1 MQKQVIRFDE
11 NERIAHVLM
20 LKSFFLSDI
29 GLLGG
34 QTGVALAMSKFY
46 EHTKNEIF
54 SDFVFD
60 LLELVISKTNKGLP
74 FSFSNGLSG
83 IGWGIEYLI
92 QHKLVEGESV
102 DICEEIDHKI
112 METDPKR
119 ILDFSLETGFEG
131 LLLYILYHLQGAI
144 KNATSLPFDSIYL
157 SDIYSVCKNIKNK
170 DINESLRSLLNIYI
184 NFAEN
189 KVMPD
194 YKPQVIIFVTNV
206 LEIDYDNLTTYPL
219 GLNNGL
225 AGTLVH
231 LLEKDK
237 R

>member
-1 MQKQVIRFDE
+1 M
-11 NERIAHVLM
+11 
-20 LKSFFLSDI
+20 
-29 GLLGG
+29 
-34 QTGVALAMSKFY
+34 
-46 EHTKNEIF
+46 
-54 SDFVFD
+54 
-60 LLELVISKTNKGLP
+60 P

-102 DICEEIDHKI
+102 EISEEIDHKI

-131 LLLYILYHLQGAI
+131 LLLYILYHLQGII
-144 KNATSLPFDSIYL
+144 KQGTSLPFDSIYL

-170 DINESLRSLLNIYI
+170 NVNESLRSLLDIHI

-194 YKPQVIIFVTNV
+194 YEPQVISFATNV
-206 LEIDYDNLTTYPL
+206 LEIDYDNITTYPL
-219 GLNNGL
+219 GLKYGL
-225 AGTLVH
+225 VGTLVH
-231 LLEKDK
+231 LLQKDK